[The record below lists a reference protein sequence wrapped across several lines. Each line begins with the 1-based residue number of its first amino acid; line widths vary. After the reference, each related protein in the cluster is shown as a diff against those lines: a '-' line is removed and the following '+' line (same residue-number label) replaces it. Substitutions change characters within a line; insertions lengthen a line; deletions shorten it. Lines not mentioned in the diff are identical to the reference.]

1 MTPYSW
7 STEWFGMVLID
18 NILLPNHWKIKF
30 NFEIINDDPLMNDI
44 AMQRIEYM
52 FQDRLQNS
60 MWAKIDNDIAIE
72 LAKKLETY
80 IITTPMDPSDS
91 LIANIINSKLEK
103 IVGDIFDM
111 ISIEISSDLGYNIV
125 NCLEYEE
132 LKLVDY
138 MVNEVDFTP
147 WYKRTDAGF
156 TDVIEILDDN
166 KKRIVSDFDK
176 WDKLYLDFDQFSIE
190 ENHSNKNRPMLK
202 SNWKPTVIKGGKQE
216 NIENED

>member
-30 NFEIINDDPLMNDI
+30 NFEIIDDDPLTNDI

-52 FQDRLQNS
+52 FNDRLRNS
-60 MWAKIDNDIAIE
+60 MWAKIDNEFAIE
-72 LAKKLETY
+72 WAKKLDTY
-80 IITTPMDPSDS
+80 IITVPMDPSDS

-103 IVGDIFDM
+103 IVGDVVEI
-111 ISIEISSDLGYNIV
+111 ISVEISSDLGYNIV
-125 NCLEYEE
+125 NHLTYDE

-138 MVNEVDFTP
+138 MVQDFDFDP

-156 TDVIEILDDN
+156 TDAIEILEDGN
-166 KKRIVSDFDK
+166 KRIVSDFDA
-176 WDKLYLDFDQFSIE
+176 WSKLYLDFDQFSIE
-190 ENHSNKNRPMLK
+190 SSDTNKSRPMIK
-202 SNWKPTVIKGGKQE
+202 TNWKPTVIKGGKNQS
-216 NIENED
+216 ED